1 MPWQNNNGGNGP
13 RNPWGNGPQGGG
25 GQQPPD
31 IDEMIRKGQDKLK
44 GVLPGGFKGKGG
56 FSILLLVVVL
66 LWAGSGFYR
75 VETQEEG
82 VVLRFGEW
90 VRTETPGLKWHIPFP
105 IEEVYV
111 PNVTANNQLDIG
123 FRSEPTSGR
132 GGRQTSFPEES
143 LMLTGDENIVDVDFT
158 VFWKIDDASA
168 FLFNIQSPQDVTIK
182 AVAESA
188 MREVIGKTQ
197 IQDALTGERNAIQ
210 VEAQQIIQTT
220 LDSYGSGIQINEVKL
235 QRVDPPSQV
244 IDAFRDVQAAEAD
257 KERFQNEAD
266 AYANSI
272 IPAARGESAR
282 MLQEAQAYK
291 QQVIAASTG
300 DASRFLAVYKEYAQ
314 AKDITKKRMYL
325 ETMEQILSGMNKIII
340 DGDAGNGVVPY
351 LPLSELTARGNNNG
365 SNDDE

>member
-1 MPWQNNNGGNGP
+1 MGQWPK
-13 RNPWGNGPQGGG
+13 GGG

-44 GVLPGGFKGKGG
+44 SVLPGAFGGKSGL
-56 FSILLLVVVL
+56 SILILVVAI
-66 LWAGSGFYR
+66 LWGSSGFYR
-75 VETQEEG
+75 VETSEEG

-105 IEEVYV
+105 IEEVII

-143 LMLTGDENIVDVDFT
+143 LMLTGDENIVNVDFT
-158 VFWKIDDASA
+158 VFWQIKNASN
-168 FLFNIQSPQDVTIK
+168 FLFNIQGPQEVTIK
-182 AVAESA
+182 AVAESV
-188 MREVIGKTQ
+188 MREVIGKTP
-197 IQDALTGERNAIQ
+197 IQDALTGQKNKIQ
-210 VEAQQIIQTT
+210 SETQQIVQTT
-220 LDSYGSGIQINEVKL
+220 LDSYGAGIQINEVKL

-300 DASRFLAVYKEYAQ
+300 DASRFLAVYTEYTQ
-314 AKDITKKRMYL
+314 AKEVTKKRMCL

-340 DGDAGNGVVPY
+340 DGDAGQGVVPY
-351 LPLSELTARGNNNG
+351 LPLPELDSRRNG
-365 SNDDE
+365 SNNNE